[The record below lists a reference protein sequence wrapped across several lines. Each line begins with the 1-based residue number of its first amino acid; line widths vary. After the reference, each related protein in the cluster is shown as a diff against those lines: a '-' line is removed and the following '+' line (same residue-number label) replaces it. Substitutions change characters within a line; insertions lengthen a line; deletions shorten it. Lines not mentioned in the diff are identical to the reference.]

1 MKMVIAMIISD
12 CKLLTL
18 TNIVELLRIDCKKKL
33 DTIIAENQ
41 SAELLRK

>member
-1 MKMVIAMIISD
+1 MKMVIAMIITD

-18 TNIVELLRIDCKKKL
+18 TNIVELLRIDCEKTS
-33 DTIIAENQ
+33 DTIIGENQ